1 MTDSNLNSRYA
12 RQLSLPEV
20 GEAGQRKL
28 AAAKILL
35 IGAGGLGS
43 PAALYLAGAGVGTL
57 GLIDPDTVSLSNL
70 QRQILYASSEAGQ
83 PKVERAAARL
93 SALNGEITVR
103 TWAASLNPDNARAIL
118 ADFDLILD
126 GSDNLS
132 TRYLLSDACVQLGK
146 PLIHGSVYR
155 FEGQVASFVPGG
167 PCYRC
172 LYPEMPPP
180 GSLPSC
186 AEAGVLGVLPGLV
199 GLLQASEA
207 LRLILDWGP
216 GLSGKLLL
224 LDLKSMDFQTLGLP
238 KLPNCPAC
246 GAQPT
251 ITTLEPEAYPEIAC
265 PTDEIGR
272 AEAAAKLRTGELTA
286 LDVRTDAEHAQGAL
300 PGLHIPLAELAQ
312 GLNTLNPDIP
322 LLVYC
327 EKGQRS
333 ARAVSLLRQHGFTR
347 ARSLR
352 GGYAAWI
359 EGGCAAGLETR
370 EGEDI
375 NYE

>member
-1 MTDSNLNSRYA
+1 MSDSELHTRYA

-28 AAAKILL
+28 AAAKVLL

-70 QRQILYASSEAGQ
+70 QRQILYAGAEAGQ
-83 PKVERAAARL
+83 LKVARAAARL
-93 SALNGEITVR
+93 NALNSEVRIR
-103 TWAASLNPDNARAIL
+103 TWAESLNPGNAHAIL

-180 GSLPSC
+180 GSMPSC

-207 LRLILDWGP
+207 LRLILEWGP

-224 LDLKSMDFQTLGLP
+224 LDLKTMDFRTLGLP

-246 GAQPT
+246 GEQPT
-251 ITTLEPEAYPEIAC
+251 ITALNPDAYPEIGCAS
-265 PTDEIGR
+265 DEISQ
-272 AEAAAKLRTGELTA
+272 AEARAKLRTGELTA
-286 LDVRTDAEHAQGAL
+286 LDVRTEAEHAQGAL
-300 PGLHIPLAELAQ
+300 PGLHIPLAGLAE
-312 GLNTLNPDIP
+312 GLNTLNPDTP

-333 ARAVSLLRQHGFTR
+333 ARAVSLLRQQGFTR

-352 GGYAAWI
+352 GGYAAWL
-359 EGGCAAGLETR
+359 ATR

-375 NYE
+375 SL